1 MTERLIVFFIFV
13 LVTVLPLF
21 WSFRNRVRIFEFPT
35 MISFA
40 TLGFLVPQVVTC
52 IVNHDV
58 VDSEAYFVTMISG
71 IFCMIAAPIAYIE
84 FKTPKMRKRPAQL
97 DPTRIM
103 HFALLL
109 VVIGIS
115 AHVAMDVIYY
125 KKFMGLYMSD
135 GQYATKWEGL
145 PVAFNFFYR
154 MSYPGLMLYVFGMLC
169 VPRKGWHWVGLAF
182 ALLYPIL
189 DVLLLGRRETILALC
204 GSFALPMFYVRRW
217 LPQWWMVILGG
228 VLAALMIM
236 ILPSYRKYFAYD
248 ADHAK
253 VFEVDP
259 LEKFMDQYQR
269 SEVLNIELAYHM
281 HTTGAIYKEN
291 GYGWGVDFYNSVI
304 KDFLPSLLVGRE
316 RKKALFAPGV
326 DPEGA
331 VARVYGLSHAGRRWL
346 MEPGICESFWEFS
359 FFGFILWMLL
369 AFWCKF
375 LFDRAVR
382 DRSMSFA
389 LYSCMLGWL
398 PAATV
403 VMGFFPIIR
412 NLIFATI
419 FFLIIRWYAR
429 VPAPIVPATQ
439 SSIRNRSKGPVT
451 PPEASPSSNRR
462 VARPAMRRRPSLV
475 GNRALSR
482 R

>member
-1 MTERLIVFFIFV
+1 MTERLIVLFIFV

-35 MISFA
+35 MVSFA

-52 IVNHDV
+52 VINHDV
-58 VDSEAYFVTMISG
+58 VDSEAYFVTMFSG
-71 IFCMIAAPIAYIE
+71 ILCMIAAPIAYIE
-84 FKTPKMRKRPAQL
+84 FKTPPLRKRPAQL
-97 DPTRIM
+97 DPNRIM
-103 HFALLL
+103 HFGLFL
-109 VVIGIS
+109 VAVGVVSHI
-115 AHVAMDVIYY
+115 AMDIFYY
-125 KKFMGLYMSD
+125 KKFMGLYMTD
-135 GQYATKWEGL
+135 GMYATKWEGL

-154 MSYPGLMLYVFGMLC
+154 LNYPGLMLFVFGMLC
-169 VPRKGWHWVGLAF
+169 VPRKPWHWYGLAF
-182 ALLYPIL
+182 ALLYPLL
-189 DVLLLGRRETILALC
+189 DVVLLGRRETILVVV
-204 GSFALPMFYVRRW
+204 GSFVLPMFYVKRW
-217 LPQWWMVILGG
+217 LPQWWMVIAGG

-236 ILPSYRKYFAYD
+236 ILPAYREYFAYD
-248 ADHAK
+248 AKHEK
-253 VFEVDP
+253 IFEVDP
-259 LEKFMDQYQR
+259 FEHLQKQYER

-331 VARVYGLSHAGRRWL
+331 VSRVYGLSHAGRRWL

-359 FFGFILWMLL
+359 FGGFILWILL
-369 AFWCKF
+369 GFWCKF

-382 DRSMSFA
+382 DRSMSYA
-389 LYSCMLGWL
+389 LFSCLMGWL

-403 VMGFFPIIR
+403 VMGFFPIQR
-412 NLIFATI
+412 NLIFVTI
-419 FFLIIRWYAR
+419 FFIILRWYAR
-429 VPAPIVPATQ
+429 VPAPQVPATQ
-439 SSIRNRSKGPVT
+439 SSNRGRSKQAAA
-451 PPEASPSSNRR
+451 PPEASPSSRRR
-462 VARPAMRRRPSLV
+462 VIRPSSMRRPSLA
-475 GNRALSR
+475 GNRSLSR